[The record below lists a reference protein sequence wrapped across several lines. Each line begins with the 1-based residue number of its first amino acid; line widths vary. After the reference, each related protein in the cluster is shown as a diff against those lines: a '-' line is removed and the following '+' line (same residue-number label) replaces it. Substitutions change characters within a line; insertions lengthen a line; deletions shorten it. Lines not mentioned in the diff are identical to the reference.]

1 MSFKFDLRVNSFQQ
15 IISYLPYNFSS
26 ELQIKNKKILKSLHN
41 NKSSIEVSLS
51 QIASIQGHK
60 EPIYSLLIISEYI
73 LTGSADC
80 SIIVRKRIGVN
91 KQDKQDKQIIHTFND
106 HKGTVYCMLKLDEFD
121 EANKNIFAS
130 GSGDE
135 TIKIFDLKQKKCINT
150 LKGHNDFI
158 IKIFNIKNMENSLH
172 NSSNSSDS
180 NKSLILSSSADK
192 TLKLWSIQG
201 EMLKNYNYGEEIFSI
216 AHLNLSNSSSKNLSN
231 NLFAIGDHEYKINIF
246 DLDKNK
252 SLIQLEEHDLW
263 VNNIIF
269 DEYIMGY
276 PALFSGGADNKIIIW
291 NLNTFLKES
300 ILEGHDE
307 PVYGLLCLK
316 FKGLKLLISGSED
329 GVINVWNLEISSCI
343 YSYENNEEVVLSIM
357 VNQKYTPYNNEKT
370 DIKELDND
378 FNKEIGKEI
387 CGETYTNVY
396 IEEEL
401 ELIFGTGN
409 KDLLVLNMI

>member
-1 MSFKFDLRVNSFQQ
+1 
-15 IISYLPYNFSS
+15 
-26 ELQIKNKKILKSLHN
+26 
-41 NKSSIEVSLS
+41 
-51 QIASIQGHK
+51 
-60 EPIYSLLIISEYI
+60 
-73 LTGSADC
+73 
-80 SIIVRKRIGVN
+80 
-91 KQDKQDKQIIHTFND
+91 
-106 HKGTVYCMLKLDEFD
+106 
-121 EANKNIFAS
+121 
-130 GSGDE
+130 
-135 TIKIFDLKQKKCINT
+135 
-150 LKGHNDFI
+150 
-158 IKIFNIKNMENSLH
+158 MENSLH